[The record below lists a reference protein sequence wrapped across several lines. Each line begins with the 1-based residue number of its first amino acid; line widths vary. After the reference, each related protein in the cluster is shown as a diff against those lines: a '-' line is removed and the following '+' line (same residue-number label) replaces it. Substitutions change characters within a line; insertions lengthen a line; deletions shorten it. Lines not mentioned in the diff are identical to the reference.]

1 MASLNEKLNTT
12 WLYKT
17 SSVVILI
24 LLITCRQPT
33 QPEADPDPE
42 PMVNDKPKIVF
53 TSNRNNIHHHF
64 QLYIMDND
72 GKNQQPLTR
81 DTRNYLAPRFS
92 PDGKKIIYYS
102 KDGMNDEIYII
113 EADGNNRLNLSS
125 TPGNDNLPQFSP
137 DGSKIVFTSDRDGN
151 REIYLMN
158 SDGTDQL
165 RLTTNDHCD
174 YAPSFSPDGQ
184 KIVYFSCID
193 VPYQN
198 EHYDLYIMNTDG
210 SGRERLTSDNQF
222 FIESIHV
229 SVDDTPN
236 AYDAAPCFSP
246 DGTKIVFMTCQNYHC
261 TLQLYDLID
270 RSFKPLVE
278 DEGGNWAPIFF
289 NDGSQILFRSHRSG
303 DFDLYSCNLSEGY
316 QRRIT
321 TDNGHTYFGDFSA
334 NGDSILYFSN
344 IDEQYYEYYHIY
356 LSKSDGSQPKKLSS
370 GEYADYFP
378 VFQPLCK

>member
-1 MASLNEKLNTT
+1 MNTLNKKPNNT

-17 SSVVILI
+17 SSGIIFI
-24 LLITCRQPT
+24 LLIACHHPS
-33 QPEADPDPE
+33 QPENDPDPD
-42 PMVNDKPKIVF
+42 PAVNDKPKIVF
-53 TSNRNNIHHHF
+53 TSNRNNIHHYF

-92 PDGKKIIYYS
+92 SDGKKIIYYS
-102 KDGMNDEIYII
+102 KDNGNDEIYII
-113 EADGNNRLNLSS
+113 DVDGNNRLNLSS
-125 TPGNDNLPQFSP
+125 TTGNDNLPRFSP
-137 DGSKIVFTSDRDGN
+137 DGSKVVFTSDRDGN
-151 REIYLMN
+151 REIYIMN
-158 SDGTDQL
+158 SDGSDQQ
-165 RLTTNDHCD
+165 RLTFNDYCD

-184 KIVYFSCID
+184 KIVYFSCIE

-210 SGRERLTSDNQF
+210 SGQERLTSDNQF

-229 SVDDTPN
+229 IVDDTPN

-246 DGTKIVFMTCQNYHC
+246 DGTKIVFMTCENNEC
-261 TLQLYDLID
+261 KLQLFDLIS

-289 NDGSQILFRSHRSG
+289 HDGSQILFRSHRSG
-303 DFDLYSCNLSEGY
+303 DFDLYSYNLSEGY
-316 QRRIT
+316 QRIIT
-321 TDNGHTYFGDFSA
+321 SDNGHTYFGDFSA
-334 NGDSILYFSN
+334 SSASILYFSN

-356 LSKSDGSQPKKLSS
+356 LSNSDGSQRQKLTS